1 MRNGS
6 TLMELVLALAVLA
19 MALGITLESLVSVNS
34 FGGFHARQSDLDEQ
48 LRRVSDRL
56 HADLAN
62 TAWFVQY
69 NSHTKRQE
77 RILPRVVRSD
87 PDGFGDELH
96 YLRLRS
102 EHTLGPTPDDSR
114 VAAVD
119 FAREAPTPMDQF
131 ARAHGVRSLLLN
143 PGWTVGGKTA
153 DAEKKKTDEKN
164 TPFAVPA
171 WESAGLIDF
180 TASQDLDHVRQYRLI
195 VRPDLEV
202 TGRGVLLREYR
213 DGNQGRWISDE
224 RIADNLVSFTVLTNR
239 ELPTLHAN
247 QLMISLTVQ
256 ADDLQTG
263 EARERRK
270 QTLIIAMRSAFNE

>member
-6 TLMELVLALAVLA
+6 TLMELILALAVLA

-34 FGGFHARQSDLDEQ
+34 FGGFHSRRGDLDEQ
-48 LRRVSDRL
+48 LRRVTGRL

-62 TAWFVQY
+62 TAWFIRY
-69 NSHTKRQE
+69 NPRTGSQE
-77 RILPRVVRSD
+77 RLLPRVVRAD

-102 EHTLGPTPDDSR
+102 EHTLGATPTESR

-143 PGWTVGGKTA
+143 PAWTVDGKKKA
-153 DAEKKKTDEKN
+153 DEKK
-164 TPFAVPA
+164 TPFALPA
-171 WESAGLIDF
+171 WESAEPIDF
-180 TASQDLDHVRQYRLI
+180 AASQDLDHLRQYRLI
-195 VRPDLEV
+195 IRPDLEL

-213 DGNQGRWISDE
+213 DGDKGQWISDE

-247 QLMISLTVQ
+247 QLMISLTLQ

-263 EARERRK
+263 EVRERRQ